1 MGAEHSLCSRIDDF
15 SYDPVAESPAA
26 YVRVVRANLLTN
38 MVATKDVVDTS
49 EMTLDQLR
57 AYYEEGGA
65 NRLKSMNA
73 DQQQDL
79 FKQFVVSFASFLS
92 PLKVEFSSVGPIK
105 QAAAG
110 VHAQGQ
116 PVPVKEAD
124 SRPPQPLHQAEELQT
139 KIIGPQ
145 LQQSQ
150 QLQHP
155 QQKPQRQQRRGHFC
169 DDQTSGR
176 RRQRK

>member
-92 PLKVEFSSVGPIK
+92 PLKVESFFCRTNKTSSGRRPCARPTSPSKRSRQSPSATAPSSRGTSNQNYWASTPAISTTPASTTEASAA
-105 QAAAG
+105 AAAG
-110 VHAQGQ
+110 T
-116 PVPVKEAD
+116 
-124 SRPPQPLHQAEELQT
+124 LL
-139 KIIGPQ
+139 
-145 LQQSQ
+145 
-150 QLQHP
+150 
-155 QQKPQRQQRRGHFC
+155 
-169 DDQTSGR
+169 
-176 RRQRK
+176 